1 MCIVFFF
8 FSSRRRHTRCSRD
21 WSSDVCS
28 SDLEFQ
34 HPRLCPRVSFD
45 RAIRR
50 KRQSSDRGLRRPA
63 SRVVCLSVEQFTQDL
78 GGSFR
83 SVRDTLVH
91 ILGGEWDLLT
101 GRRVSYRS
109 ILDGFADAARQPF
122 PSGRISQRRCGSD
135 EVGRSRKRANRV
147 RESPDRRSPGKK
159 MLPFRKK
166 EVSLGRLGHLMQHL
180 ANHAT
185 YRRGQIALTCD
196 SWTRNLWLRTST
208 CF

>member
-1 MCIVFFF
+1 MIKDDIQLLFEYD
-8 FSSRRRHTRCSRD
+8 RWANH
-21 WSSDVCS
+21 
-28 SDLEFQ
+28 
-34 HPRLCPRVSFD
+34 RVLQ
-45 RAIRR
+45 A
-50 KRQSSDRGLRRPA
+50 A
-63 SRVVCLSVEQFTQDL
+63 SALKDEQFTQDL

-147 RESPDRRSPGKK
+147 REDRKS
-159 MLPFRKK
+159 
-166 EVSLGRLGHLMQHL
+166 VV
-180 ANHAT
+180 
-185 YRRGQIALTCD
+185 
-196 SWTRNLWLRTST
+196 
-208 CF
+208 